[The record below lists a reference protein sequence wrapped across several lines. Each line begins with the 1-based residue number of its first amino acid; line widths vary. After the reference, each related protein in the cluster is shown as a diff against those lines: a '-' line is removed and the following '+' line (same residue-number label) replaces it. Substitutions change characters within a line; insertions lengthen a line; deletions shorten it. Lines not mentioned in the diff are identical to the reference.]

1 MSMVVYQSID
11 QALDR
16 KNRIPGYVYPS
27 PFFDPLSERHQT
39 APYIVREGDKLLLR
53 SLREQGFGT
62 APPTIEYRWVDAK
75 QVVGQE
81 YRKVVE
87 DSPAV
92 VALITP
98 LKFEFHTIRN
108 LNAYFD
114 WGAEGK
120 GFGQLSFYGQGD
132 TVNFD
137 TELLDRETVR
147 CMLHQFVDHIIDTG
161 RSDDWD
167 WRDRIDAEAEQLD
180 QLEKQQLAADAE
192 QDNTTTAAPTRE
204 QDNTM
209 STRFDLEQ
217 DDTITA
223 TPTREQ
229 DNTMSTR
236 FDLEQAIFA
245 AWGTKDDISVIITH
259 VLEDSNVTNDRTAN
273 MLIGLE
279 LLHEL
284 RMQKVFSLFERLVAE
299 KTIS

>member
-1 MSMVVYQSID
+1 MSMVVYQSIV

-53 SLREQGFGT
+53 TLREQGFGT
-62 APPTIEYRWVDAK
+62 APPTLEYRWVDAK

-87 DSPAV
+87 DSPDV

-180 QLEKQQLAADAE
+180 QLEKQQLGADAE
-192 QDNTTTAAPTRE
+192 QDNTTTA
-204 QDNTM
+204 
-209 STRFDLEQ
+209 
-217 DDTITA
+217 
-223 TPTREQ
+223 TPTQEPQEQ

-245 AWGTKDDISVIITH
+245 AWGTKDDINAINTH
-259 VLEDSNVTNDRTAN
+259 VLEDSNVTNDRIAN